1 MKQSLRL
8 MGSCA
13 VFSLLAACS
22 ILPEAENP
30 DVYRLPAAP
39 ASASRAPAVDWSL
52 RVVTPKASLAL
63 DRPRIAVVPEGNLL
77 SSYQGARWS
86 NPAPV
91 LLRDRLVDAFLADGR
106 IKALSS
112 DDYNLQ
118 ADLELAGDLRAF
130 QSEYRG
136 DKPEIVIRLDARL
149 VQAATQ
155 RIVAVRSFAVI
166 QPVDGSQVPQVV
178 EAFGKA
184 GDQLAAQ
191 VVDWTIQQGQ
201 TQKPAR

>member
-8 MGSCA
+8 MGCCA

-30 DVYRLPAAP
+30 DVYRLPATP
-39 ASASRAPAVDWSL
+39 ASASRASAVDWSL
-52 RVVTPKASLAL
+52 RVITPKASLAL

-77 SSYQGARWS
+77 SSYQDARWS

-106 IKALSS
+106 VKELSS

-136 DKPEIVIRLDARL
+136 GKPEIVIRLDARL

-155 RIVAVRSFAVI
+155 RIVAVRSFSVT

-201 TQKPAR
+201 ARKPAL